1 MGWLLTGDT
10 VSGSSGYIPVN
21 ADKLGTMLLPAV
33 HTVACDY
40 EVKDVSDPSTAQFF
54 KIYDGNDDLLTQDFV
69 ISGETVKGVKWA
81 GHDGEEIYANSHKG
95 LTLVAQW
102 RWRQVFIPQTG
113 SRSIYT
119 DSDSGGTVAITS
131 VTDLSDANYEGAYT
145 SQGGKS
151 YFAETNE
158 IVTVKATPKEGYDF
172 VGWYDQNGTQLTTN
186 IEYSYTETKNKVST
200 FYARFS
206 PVATQTYVC
215 QVKNGDSWIT
225 TDDGS
230 IGTLTTYSHTG
241 TIGTSV
247 ISTATAKS
255 GNKFLGWYDEH
266 GKPVADT
273 MLTDGGKTIS
283 YVTTGDAT
291 YYARFSRIIVTFD
304 PNGGNVTPTS
314 DIAIEG
320 KLNNLPVPTRSNY
333 NFDGWFTQPSGGTI
347 VTIDRIYTE
356 DTTIYAHWSYA
367 GGEEPGTGEDNP
379 GSGGEDPGTGEDNPG
394 SGSEDPGTS
403 EDNPGSGSGNHENVE
418 HNSTAEN
425 LPPRTADDS
434 DLVIWFMLLALSM
447 CCFTAFLIKSKHSSE
462 ENHK

>member
-1 MGWLLTGDT
+1 MNVTQTFIRQVKNEGIWKDTTDDNIGTLTSYGHT
-10 VSGSSGYIPVN
+10 GEIGTSVSSAATAAEESGYI
-21 ADKLGTMLLPAV
+21 
-33 HTVACDY
+33 
-40 EVKDVSDPSTAQFF
+40 
-54 KIYDGNDDLLTQDFV
+54 
-69 ISGETVKGVKWA
+69 
-81 GHDGEEIYANSHKG
+81 
-95 LTLVAQW
+95 
-102 RWRQVFIPQTG
+102 
-113 SRSIYT
+113 
-119 DSDSGGTVAITS
+119 
-131 VTDLSDANYEGAYT
+131 
-145 SQGGKS
+145 
-151 YFAETNE
+151 
-158 IVTVKATPKEGYDF
+158 F
-172 VGWYDQNGTQLTTN
+172 VGWYDAL
-186 IEYSYTETKNKVST
+186 
-200 FYARFS
+200 
-206 PVATQTYVC
+206 
-215 QVKNGDSWIT
+215 
-225 TDDGS
+225 
-230 IGTLTTYSHTG
+230 
-241 TIGTSV
+241 
-247 ISTATAKS
+247 
-255 GNKFLGWYDEH
+255 
-266 GKPVADT
+266 GKPVADS
-273 MLTDGGKTIS
+273 MLTNGGKTIS

-367 GGEEPGTGEDNP
+367 GGEDPGTGEDNP

-394 SGSEDPGTS
+394 SGSEDPGTGEDNPGSGSEDPGTS
-403 EDNPGSGSGNHENVE
+403 EDNPGSSSGNHENVE